1 MFWTVQR
8 ITALALQSEQRKLTL
23 LSAVFGSVLLSTYS
37 ALVPLGWLVFFGHFL
52 FFFFKMHPS
61 KYQYNSTADVNI
73 PPSSPFVTTEGLM
86 AFCV

>member
-52 FFFFKMHPS
+52 FFFLQCTPA
-61 KYQYNSTADVNI
+61 NINITAQ
-73 PPSSPFVTTEGLM
+73 LM
-86 AFCV
+86 